1 MTMRNVNKLP
11 EVSTPLPTREGQ
23 GGGSSWPKALLEVF
37 DDPLLDGVR
46 PKVAAPTANDRMQQK
61 LAEVNAWI
69 ALHGREPKQDGDLKE
84 KMMYAAM
91 ATLKAKGIMDKTE
104 KS

>member
-1 MTMRNVNKLP
+1 MV
-11 EVSTPLPTREGQ
+11 E
-23 GGGSSWPKALLEVF
+23 WPKELLELF

-61 LAEVNAWI
+61 LAEVNDWI
-69 ALHGREPKQDGDLKE
+69 AKNGREPRKDGNLKE
-84 KMMYAAM
+84 KMMFAAM
-91 ATLKAKGIMDKTE
+91 TTLKAKGIMDEATNR

>member
-1 MTMRNVNKLP
+1 M
-11 EVSTPLPTREGQ
+11 E
-23 GGGSSWPKALLEVF
+23 WPKELLEIF

-61 LAEVNAWI
+61 LAEVNNWI
-69 ALHGREPKQDGDLKE
+69 AQNGREPRNDGNLKE

-91 ATLKAKGIMDKTE
+91 TTLREKGFEI
-104 KS
+104 

>member
-1 MTMRNVNKLP
+1 M
-11 EVSTPLPTREGQ
+11 E
-23 GGGSSWPKALLEVF
+23 WPKELLEIF

-61 LAEVNAWI
+61 LAEVNNWI
-69 ALHGREPKQDGDLKE
+69 AQNGREPSPKGDLKE

-91 ATLKAKGIMDKTE
+91 KSLREKGFKVWT
-104 KS
+104 